1 MLILLPAFLLLL
13 TAGIMAWLNQRRPNY
28 SYYWLWAAGGTIFTW
43 VSVWILRTQLP
54 SILQLTFWRFE
65 GLLPPPPGLI
75 VDAISWPFVLALV
88 TMCLAVVLTDVGRAA
103 ETGWMVWAGD
113 LGITALGVLAV
124 LAGSP
129 LTLVMAWTLID
140 LLEILILLRQV
151 DDQPTRR
158 RVIAFF
164 TTNMLGVAMVLWA
177 MMISLSGGAPMTF
190 SLIPVEAV
198 VVLIV
203 AVGLRMGVVPLQV
216 VFLQDVHQQRGQG
229 TLLRLIPPASS
240 LVLLVRIAYTDVPP
254 VSEWILLVF
263 ALLAAGYGAVAW
275 ARAENEI
282 QGRIFWILGVTGLAF
297 GSAILSKPE
306 ATLAWSLALLYPGA
320 VLFLAS
326 IRERRWWLIGVIIV
340 YSLSSLPFSPTFE
353 GSGLYS
359 PFHVFSV
366 LFLAA
371 QAVLLLGFIRHMLRE
386 TAPLVG
392 VERWVQL
399 IYPLGL
405 ILLPVTHFSA
415 ENWISP
421 ALKGAEPA
429 PIWPGLVVVG
439 ILIAAGIL
447 TRRGVQVPERE
458 SAIINQIFSLRWFF
472 DLIGWGY
479 QVVGQGVS
487 FITSLLEGEGGVL
500 WALLL
505 VALLVS
511 LIAQLG
517 AGLGG

>member
-13 TAGIMAWLNQRRPNY
+13 TATIIAWLNWRRSNYNY
-28 SYYWLWAAGGTIFTW
+28 SWLWVAGGTIFAW
-43 VSVWILRTQLP
+43 VSVWVLRTRLP
-54 SILQLTFWRFE
+54 SIILLKLWRFE
-65 GLLPPPPGLI
+65 GMLPPPPGLI
-75 VDAISWPFVLALV
+75 ADAISWPFALALV
-88 TMCLAVVLTDVGRAA
+88 TMCLAVVLTDVGRAT
-103 ETGWMVWAGD
+103 ETNWMFWAGD

-140 LLEILILLRQV
+140 FLEILILLRQV
-151 DDQPTRR
+151 EDQTTRR

-164 TTNMLGVAMVLWA
+164 STNMLGIALVLWA

-190 SLIPVEAV
+190 TLIPSEAI

-229 TLLRLIPPASS
+229 TLIRLIPPATS
-240 LVLLVRIAYTDVPP
+240 LVLLVRIAYTDVSPFW
-254 VSEWILLVF
+254 EWTLLVF

-275 ARAENEI
+275 ARAKNEI
-282 QGRIFWILGVTGLAF
+282 QGRIFWLLGVTGLAF
-297 GSAILSKPE
+297 ASAIRSDPE
-306 ATLAWSLALLYPGA
+306 ATLSWSLAMLYPGA

-326 IRERRWWLIGVIIV
+326 IRERRWWLIGLFSV

-353 GSGLYS
+353 GAGLHS
-359 PFHVFSV
+359 PFHLFSP
-366 LFLAA
+366 FLLIA
-371 QAVLLLGFIRHMLRE
+371 QAVIVLGFVRHMIRE
-386 TAPLVG
+386 TAPLIG
-392 VERWVQL
+392 VERWVRF

-405 ILLPVTHFSA
+405 ALLPLTYFIA
-415 ENWISP
+415 GNWAAP
-421 ALKGAEPA
+421 KLREATPA
-429 PIWPGLVVVG
+429 PIWPGLLVIG
-439 ILIAAGIL
+439 ILVLAGVFV
-447 TRRGVQVPERE
+447 RRGVQIPERG
-458 SAIINQIFSLRWFF
+458 SAILDQIFSLRWFY
-472 DLIGWGY
+472 DLFSRGY
-479 QVVGQGVS
+479 RTVGQAVT
-487 FITSLLEGEGGVL
+487 FITTLLEGEGGVL